1 MTAVGN
7 ARIEA
12 GTADEL
18 LNVAERLFAE
28 RGVENV
34 ALTQIVAVSGQKNR
48 SAVHYH
54 FGSRDGVLTAVL
66 NRRLAPIN
74 ARREAL
80 LAALPAQASAREI
93 LRAMIGGLGQVAIE
107 EPWGADYLSILA
119 QVRFHPQ
126 LLGGRAVEDATL
138 SGVRRGRR
146 RLAEALGHAEPALA
160 ARLVWLTDSVVFAL
174 ARWAH
179 APQGGDRTPASMA
192 RLIDDLATY
201 GVGGLMAPDPHSE
214 T

>member
-7 ARIEA
+7 ARTEA

-34 ALTQIVAVSGQKNR
+34 ALTQIVAASGQKNR

-74 ARREAL
+74 DRREAL
-80 LAALPAQASAREI
+80 LAALPSTASPRDI

-107 EPWGADYLSILA
+107 EPWGSDYLSILA

-138 SGVRRGRR
+138 SGVRRGRK
-146 RLAEALGHAEPALA
+146 RLAESLGRPETLLA
-160 ARLVWLTDSVVFAL
+160 QRMVWLTDSVVFAL

-179 APQGGDRTPASMA
+179 DAPTADRTPAAMD
-192 RLIDDLATY
+192 RLIDQLATY
-201 GVGGLMAPDPHSE
+201 GVGGLMAPEPHPE